1 MPFNL
6 NVDLRQLNTFLT
18 VADTGSFS
26 RASEKLFVAQ
36 PALSRQIRMLEEALN
51 VDVFVRHG
59 RGVVLTAAGELLYE
73 RARSLLQSLERT
85 QADVTAVAG
94 EVTGQ
99 VVLGLLPTVA
109 HTFSGAIIEDYR
121 KQFPQV
127 NLAVKSA
134 MSGTLQQMVMQHR
147 LNIAISYNHSN
158 HKNLRFRPLIEERLY
173 LISPTNT
180 KVSNRSEITLDE
192 VLELPLVMPEEKHG
206 LRVAMEKEAADR
218 NKTLNLALEVSAWPM
233 LTDMVRRGLGFT
245 ILSSAAV
252 HEMTTRKE
260 VIAIPITSPE
270 IKRTL
275 SLVTPTDLPSSVA
288 TLKLAEI
295 IMQQVAEQVEAGIWK
310 GKLLFD
316 KKEII
321 SASKPPNIHED
332 AEKP

>member
-73 RARSLLQSLERT
+73 RARGLLQSLERT

-109 HTFSGAIIEDYR
+109 HTFSGAIIEEYR
-121 KQFPQV
+121 KRFPQV

-147 LNIAISYNHSN
+147 LNLAISYNQSN
-158 HKNLRFRPLIEERLY
+158 HKNLRYRPLLEERLY
-173 LISPTNT
+173 LISPINT

-206 LRVAMEKEAADR
+206 LRVTMEKEAAER
-218 NKTLNLALEVSAWPM
+218 NKSLNLALEVSAWPM
-233 LTDMVRRGLGFT
+233 LTDMVRRGLGYA

-260 VIAIPITSPE
+260 VVAIPITSPE
-270 IKRTL
+270 LKRTL
-275 SLVTPTDLPSSVA
+275 SIVTPTDLPSSVA

-295 IMQQVAEQVEAGIWK
+295 IMQQVAKQVKAGTWK

-316 KKEII
+316 PKDINP
-321 SASKPPNIHED
+321 SNRYSD
-332 AEKP
+332 LTAEV

>member
-26 RASEKLFVAQ
+26 RAAEKLFVAQ
-36 PALSRQIRMLEEALN
+36 PALSRQIRMLEEALS

-73 RARSLLQSLERT
+73 RARSLLQSIERT

-94 EVTGQ
+94 EVTGR

-109 HTFSGAIIEDYR
+109 HTFSGAIIEEYR
-121 KQFPQV
+121 NRFPQV

-147 LNIAISYNHSN
+147 LNLAISYNQSN
-158 HKNLRFRPLIEERLY
+158 HKNLRYRPLIEERLY

-180 KVSNRSEITLDE
+180 KISNRSEITMDE

-206 LRVAMEKEAADR
+206 LRVAMEKEAAER
-218 NKTLNLALEVSAWPM
+218 KKTLNLALEVSAWPM
-233 LTDMVRRGLGFT
+233 LTDMVRRGLGYT

-275 SLVTPTDLPSSVA
+275 SIVTPMDLPSSVA

-295 IMQQVAEQVEAGIWK
+295 IMQQVAEQVEAGKWK
-310 GKLLFD
+310 GKLLFNP
-316 KKEII
+316 KEIHQ
-321 SASKPPNIHED
+321 SNKHPNLLAD
-332 AEKP
+332 V

>member
-6 NVDLRQLNTFLT
+6 NIDLRQLNTFLT

-51 VDVFVRHG
+51 VEVFVRHG

-73 RARSLLQSLERT
+73 RARTLLQSLERT

-99 VVLGLLPTVA
+99 VVLGLLPTVT
-109 HTFSGAIIEDYR
+109 HGFSGTIVEQYR
-121 KQFPQV
+121 KRFPQV
-127 NLAVKSA
+127 HLAVKSA

-147 LNIAISYNHSN
+147 VNLAITYNHSN
-158 HKNLRFRPLIEERLY
+158 HKNLRYRPLIEERLY

-192 VLELPLVMPEEKHG
+192 VLDLPMVMPEEKHG
-206 LRVAMEKEAADR
+206 LRVAMEKEAAER
-218 NKTLNLALEVSAWPM
+218 KKTLKLALEVSAWPM
-233 LTDMVRRGLGFT
+233 LTDMVRRGLGYT

-252 HEMTTRKE
+252 HDMTQRKE
-260 VIAIPITSPE
+260 VVAIPITAPE

-275 SLVTPTDLPSSVA
+275 SIVTPTDLPASVA
-288 TLKLAEI
+288 TTKLAEI
-295 IMQQVAEQVEAGIWK
+295 IMQQVAEQVEAGTWK
-310 GKLLFD
+310 GKLLFNP
-316 KKEII
+316 KEISQ
-321 SASKPPNIHED
+321 SARETG
-332 AEKP
+332 EVGEVLE